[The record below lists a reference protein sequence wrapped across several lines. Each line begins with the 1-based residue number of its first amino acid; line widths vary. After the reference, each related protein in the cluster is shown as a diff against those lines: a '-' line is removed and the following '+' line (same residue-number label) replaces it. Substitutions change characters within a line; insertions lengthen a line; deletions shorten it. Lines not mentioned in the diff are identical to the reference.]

1 MTELDAARISTA
13 SVDHQHGDGWGWYD
27 TGNGTVRWGRAIKP
41 HVAEDTARATV
52 LVWGIAAVVAA
63 VVVAVV
69 WWLA

>member
-13 SVDHQHGDGWGWYD
+13 S
-27 TGNGTVRWGRAIKP
+27 P

-63 VVVAVV
+63 LVVAVGV
-69 WWLA
+69 AAWVLA